1 MTLVGLALM
10 ALATVIQAQVLPIV
24 LPSLGA
30 DLRPNLLVLL
40 VVAITLLQG
49 VREGVRWGFGGGLLF
64 DLFSPITPP
73 GTNALCLVLIAL
85 LASLGLAIPLRASL
99 VMPLI
104 MVAISTMFYF
114 VLLMTIR
121 TLLGVPLDWGAG
133 LIQVALP
140 AAAINAVLMP
150 FFYTLLGWLGDRLQ
164 PKLPEEWQAR
174 VQ

>member
-1 MTLVGLALM
+1 MPLLGLVLM
-10 ALATVIQAQVLPIV
+10 SLATLIQAQVLPIV
-24 LPSLGA
+24 LPSLGV

-40 VVAITLLQG
+40 VVAVTLL
-49 VREGVRWGFGGGLLF
+49 EGVRDGVIWGFFGGLLF

-99 VMPLI
+99 IMPLI
-104 MVAISTMFYF
+104 MVSIATLFYF

-121 TLLGVPLDWGAG
+121 TLLRVPPDWLGS
-133 LIQVALP
+133 LIAVALP

-150 FFYTLLGWLGDRLQ
+150 FFYTLLGWLGDRFQ
-164 PKLPEEWQAR
+164 PKLPDEWQAR
-174 VQ
+174 V

>member
-1 MTLVGLALM
+1 VPLLGLFLMGVAAL
-10 ALATVIQAQVLPIV
+10 IQAQVLPIV
-24 LPSLGA
+24 LPSLGV
-30 DLRPNLLVLL
+30 DLRPNLLVLM

-49 VREGVRWGFGGGLLF
+49 VREGVLWGFGGGLLF

-85 LASLGLAIPLRASL
+85 LSSLGLAIPLRVNL

-104 MVAISTMFYF
+104 MVGVSTIFYF
-114 VLLMTIR
+114 LLLMTIR
-121 TLLGVPLDWGAG
+121 TLLGVPLDWGAS
-133 LIQVALP
+133 LIAVALP

-150 FFYTLLGWLGDRLQ
+150 FFYTLLGWLGDRFQ
-164 PKLPEEWQAR
+164 PRLPEEWQMR

>member
-1 MTLVGLALM
+1 MPVIGLAFM
-10 ALATVIQAQVLPIV
+10 ALAALIQAQVLPIV

-40 VVAITLLQG
+40 VVAITLLNG
-49 VREGVRWGFGGGLLF
+49 VRDGVLWGFFGGLMF
-64 DLFSPITPP
+64 DLFSPLTPP

-104 MVAISTMFYF
+104 MVAVSTIFYF

-121 TLLGVPLDWGAG
+121 TFLRIPLDWGAS

-140 AAAINAVLMP
+140 AAAINTVLMP
-150 FFYTLLGWLGDRLQ
+150 FFYSLLGWLGDRLQ
-164 PKLPEEWQAR
+164 PKLPDEWQAR
-174 VQ
+174 A